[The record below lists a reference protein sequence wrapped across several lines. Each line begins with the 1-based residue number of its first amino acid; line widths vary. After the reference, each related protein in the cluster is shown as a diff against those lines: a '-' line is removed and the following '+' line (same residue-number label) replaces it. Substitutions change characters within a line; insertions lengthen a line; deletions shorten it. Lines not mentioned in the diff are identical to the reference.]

1 MKGFYNASTVEVD
14 SEGDHFTQHGLDLNR
29 KGKEL
34 AAKTIASSIKEIFKQ
49 EKKDPPHAY
58 ELERRTEVGGS

>member
-1 MKGFYNASTVEVD
+1 MKGFHNASTVEVD

-29 KGKEL
+29 KGKEQ

-49 EKKDPPHAY
+49 EKKDPNEY
-58 ELERRTEVGGS
+58 ELEM